1 MIFFSYLFSFFIKAY
16 DREKRIERIFTSM
29 NQHNIQFSKL
39 ANFREVGGLQTTD
52 QMVIKQG
59 MIYRSADLSRL
70 TKQDILTFS
79 TLGIQTICDLRTSSE
94 RKSHPP
100 KIMEHDKIVHIPMQP
115 DSMMPS
121 KWTMFRM
128 LIAEGKSLSFTPI
141 MKDVYQS
148 MLYERKKE
156 IQQLFTLLSDE
167 KNYPLM
173 LHCTS
178 GKDRTGFLS
187 ALIQLAAGV
196 PVHTVLSE
204 YMRSNEG
211 VKMLV
216 KRQERFVR
224 MMSLYRVSKEQ
235 IQPLLGVQQDYLE
248 DVLNEMMDTY
258 GNAERYLVEACD
270 VPKAQLLKVKNILL
284 TPSAGIPS
292 QNAE

>member
-1 MIFFSYLFSFFIKAY
+1 
-16 DREKRIERIFTSM
+16 M

-141 MKDVYQS
+141 MKEVYQS

-235 IQPLLGVQQDYLE
+235 IQSLLGVQQDYLE

>member
-1 MIFFSYLFSFFIKAY
+1 
-16 DREKRIERIFTSM
+16 M
-29 NQHNIQFSKL
+29 NQSNNPFSKL

-52 QMVIKQG
+52 DMVIRQG

-70 TKQDILTFS
+70 TKQDIETFS
-79 TLGIQTICDLRTSSE
+79 TLGIQTVCDLRTTSE

-100 KIMEHDKIVHIPMQP
+100 KINEHDKIVHISMQP
-115 DSMMPS
+115 DSKMPS

-128 LIAEGKSLSFTPI
+128 LVAEGKSLSFIPI
-141 MKDVYQS
+141 MKDLYQS
-148 MLYERKKE
+148 MLTDRKEE
-156 IQQLFTLLSDE
+156 IHKLFTLLSD
-167 KNYPLM
+167 KSNYPLM

-196 PVHTVLSE
+196 PLQTVLSE

-211 VKMLV
+211 VKMLIR
-216 KRQERFVR
+216 RQQRFVR

-248 DVLNEMMDTY
+248 DVLNEMMQTY
-258 GNAERYLVEACD
+258 GSVERYLIEACNIRE
-270 VPKAQLLKVKNILL
+270 VQLNEMKNILL
-284 TPSAGIPS
+284 TPPAGIPS
-292 QNAE
+292 QKAE

>member
-29 NQHNIQFSKL
+29 NEHNIQFSKL

-141 MKDVYQS
+141 MKEVYQS

>member
-258 GNAERYLVEACD
+258 GNAERYLVEVCD

>member
-29 NQHNIQFSKL
+29 NQPNIQFSKL

-100 KIMEHDKIVHIPMQP
+100 RIIEHDKIVHIPMQP

-258 GNAERYLVEACD
+258 GSAERYLLEACD
-270 VPKAQLLKVKNILL
+270 VPKAQLLKMKNILL

>member
-16 DREKRIERIFTSM
+16 DGEKRIERIFTSM

-141 MKDVYQS
+141 MKEVYQS

-196 PVHTVLSE
+196 PVHNVLSE

>member
-39 ANFREVGGLQTTD
+39 ANFREAGGLQTTD

-70 TKQDILTFS
+70 TKQDIMTFS

-211 VKMLV
+211 VKILV

-258 GNAERYLVEACD
+258 GNAERYLLEACD
-270 VPKAQLLKVKNILL
+270 VPKAQLLKMKNILL

>member
-141 MKDVYQS
+141 MKEVYQS
-148 MLYERKKE
+148 MLYDRKKE

-258 GNAERYLVEACD
+258 GNAERYLVDACD

>member
-1 MIFFSYLFSFFIKAY
+1 
-16 DREKRIERIFTSM
+16 M

-141 MKDVYQS
+141 MKEVYQS
-148 MLYERKKE
+148 MLNERKKE

-258 GNAERYLVEACD
+258 GNAERYLLEACG

>member
-29 NQHNIQFSKL
+29 NEHNIQFSKL

-70 TKQDILTFS
+70 TKQDIMTFS

-211 VKMLV
+211 VKILV

-258 GNAERYLVEACD
+258 GNAERYLLEACD
-270 VPKAQLLKVKNILL
+270 VPKAQLLKMKNILL

>member
-29 NQHNIQFSKL
+29 NEHNIQFSKL

-70 TKQDILTFS
+70 TKQDIMTFS

-258 GNAERYLVEACD
+258 GNAERYLVEACA
-270 VPKAQLLKVKNILL
+270 VPQAQLLKVKNILL

>member
-258 GNAERYLVEACD
+258 GNAERYLLEACD
-270 VPKAQLLKVKNILL
+270 VPKAQLLKMKNILL

>member
-29 NQHNIQFSKL
+29 NEHNIQFSKL

-258 GNAERYLVEACD
+258 GNAERYLVEACA
-270 VPKAQLLKVKNILL
+270 VPQAQLLKVKNILL

>member
-141 MKDVYQS
+141 MKEVYQS

-248 DVLNEMMDTY
+248 DVLKEMMDTY
-258 GNAERYLVEACD
+258 GSAERYLLEACD
-270 VPKAQLLKVKNILL
+270 VPKAQLLKMKNILL

>member
-29 NQHNIQFSKL
+29 NERNIQFSKL

-79 TLGIQTICDLRTSSE
+79 TLGIQTVCDLRTSSE

-258 GNAERYLVEACD
+258 GNAERYLLEACD
-270 VPKAQLLKVKNILL
+270 VPKAQLLKMKNILL

>member
-29 NQHNIQFSKL
+29 NQYNIQFSKL

-258 GNAERYLVEACD
+258 GSAERYLLEACD
-270 VPKAQLLKVKNILL
+270 VPKDQLLKMKNILL

>member
-1 MIFFSYLFSFFIKAY
+1 
-16 DREKRIERIFTSM
+16 M
-29 NQHNIQFSKL
+29 NQPNIQFSKL
-39 ANFREVGGLQTTD
+39 ANFREVGGLRATGD
-52 QMVIKQG
+52 MEIKRG

-70 TKQDILTFS
+70 TKQDITMF
-79 TLGIQTICDLRTSSE
+79 TKLGVQTICDLRTTSE

-100 KIMEHDKIVHIPMQP
+100 KIKEHDKIIHIPMQP

-128 LIAEGKSLSFTPI
+128 LTTEGRSLSFTPI
-141 MKDVYQS
+141 MKDLYNS
-148 MLYERKKE
+148 MLHKRKEE

-167 KNYPLM
+167 TNYPLM

-187 ALIQLAAGV
+187 AIIQLAVGV
-196 PVHTVLSE
+196 PVSTVLSE

-211 VKMLV
+211 VQILV

-224 MMSLYRVSKEQ
+224 MMSLYRVSRAQ

-248 DVLNEMMDTY
+248 DVLHEMMDTY
-258 GNAERYLVEACD
+258 GSAERYLIEACN
-270 VPKAQLLKVKNILL
+270 VPKDQIDQLKNILL
-284 TPSAGIPS
+284 IPATGIPS
-292 QNAE
+292 NNAE

>member
-29 NQHNIQFSKL
+29 NEHNIQFSKL

-173 LHCTS
+173 LHCAS

-258 GNAERYLVEACD
+258 GNAERYLLEACG

>member
-16 DREKRIERIFTSM
+16 DGEKRIERIFTSM

>member
-141 MKDVYQS
+141 MKEVYQS

-235 IQPLLGVQQDYLE
+235 IRPLLGVQQDYLE

>member
-29 NQHNIQFSKL
+29 NEHNIQFSKL

-167 KNYPLM
+167 KNYPLL

-187 ALIQLAAGV
+187 ALIQLAVGV

-258 GNAERYLVEACD
+258 GNAERYLLEACD

>member
-141 MKDVYQS
+141 MKEVYQS

-258 GNAERYLVEACD
+258 GNAERYLLEACD